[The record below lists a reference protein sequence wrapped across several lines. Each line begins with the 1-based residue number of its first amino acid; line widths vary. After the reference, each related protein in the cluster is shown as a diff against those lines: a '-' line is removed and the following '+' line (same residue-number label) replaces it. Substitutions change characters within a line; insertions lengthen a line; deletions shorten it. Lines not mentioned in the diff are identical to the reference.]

1 MSLHLDREINHLKT
15 VFSNLSTCVEENVQ
29 LALDAFR
36 ELDSRLAKQVIA
48 TDERINREE
57 IDVEEECLK
66 ILALHHPVATDLR
79 YIVAVIKMNYD
90 LERIGDLSVN
100 IARKVIAIVEH
111 GKVEIPFDFTEI
123 MEKVTWMLRSSLDAL
138 VNVDAKLARLVCRTD
153 DAVDTQK
160 RLARLAIVNQIKK
173 TPDECDILIHMFS
186 IARHLERIADH
197 ATNMAEDIIYL
208 VEGEITRHQPH
219 TLK

>member
-1 MSLHLDREINHLKT
+1 MGLHLDREINHLKT
-15 VFSNLSTCVEENVQ
+15 VFSDLSTCVEENVQ

-36 ELDSRLAKQVIA
+36 ALDPQRARQVIA
-48 TDERINREE
+48 TDARINREE

-66 ILALHHPVATDLR
+66 ILALHQPVATDLR
-79 YIVAVIKMNYD
+79 YIVAILKMNYD

-100 IARKVIAIVEH
+100 IARKVIAIAES
-111 GKVEIPFDFTEI
+111 GNTPIPFDFTEI

-138 VNVDAKLARLVCRTD
+138 VNVDAALARQVCRTD
-153 DAVDTQK
+153 DAVDDQK
-160 RLARLAIVNQIKK
+160 RLARMSIVDQIKK
-173 TPDECDILIHMFS
+173 TPESCDILIHMFS

-208 VEGEITRHQPH
+208 VEGEITRHQSH
-219 TLK
+219 ASK